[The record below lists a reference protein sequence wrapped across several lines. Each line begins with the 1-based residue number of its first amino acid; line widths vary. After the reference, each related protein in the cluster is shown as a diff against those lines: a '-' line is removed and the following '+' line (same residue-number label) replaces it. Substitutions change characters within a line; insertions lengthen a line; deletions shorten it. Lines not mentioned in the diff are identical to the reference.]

1 MEAAKRRGIIGIDSQ
16 FLRGEDVLE
25 DFIMDYGKILHRAA
39 LNDCYALNEQ
49 ELEIAIQTGYEVE
62 KVFLC
67 YGDPFSAGI
76 MGGAEKWSG
85 MREEMT
91 DCILLPERKRFSMV
105 VKPDYRR
112 CKYYFE
118 LQAGGE
124 IVYYFE
130 DGCYDEKRMQIPGR
144 KEQCFFFPWMNP
156 ADINVTP
163 DWVADTIWYQI
174 FPDRFCNGDTGNDSK
189 WVKPWKFEQVQHLD
203 IYGGDLRG
211 IRNKLPYLR
220 ELGITGIY
228 LTPIFA
234 SKSNHK
240 YNTTDYYKIDPEFGD
255 EAELIALVKEAH
267 ESGIHVMLDAV
278 FNHCGT
284 EFAPWQDVLEKGKE
298 SKYFDWFFIY
308 QFPFDKRKHDTRDGR
323 YDSFAFHGEMPKLNT
338 NNPEVVAYFKELCS
352 FWLREWEIDGIRFDV
367 GNEVSHY
374 FLKELRKTLK
384 AVNPEVY
391 LLGEIWH
398 DSIGWL
404 MGDEYDSVMN
414 YPLEQ
419 SIHDFYIDK
428 ERTSRDFACGINRC
442 YSLYMKQTNRVL
454 FNLLDSHDTERLSMR
469 TGNEGR
475 FYQQLALLFTMA
487 GSPCI
492 YYGTEIKMPG
502 GYDPDCRRCMPWDDI
517 ENGKYDFNIEKM
529 KQLISLRKT
538 YDACKKEEIDW
549 ILEDEERVVH
559 YRKRNSD
566 GKQLHVLINA
576 EEKPVELAKYQ
587 KCKTVSETEH
597 RRILFSYGEKD
608 GVLAA
613 DGTYIWVE

>member
-255 EAELIALVKEAH
+255 EAELMALVKEAH
-267 ESGIHVMLDAV
+267 ESGIRVMLDAV

-538 YDACKKEEIDW
+538 YDACKKEKIDW

>member
-1 MEAAKRRGIIGIDSQ
+1 
-16 FLRGEDVLE
+16 
-25 DFIMDYGKILHRAA
+25 MDYGKIFHRAA
-39 LNDCYALNEQ
+39 LNECYALNEQ

-76 MGGAEKWSG
+76 MGGSEKWSG

-91 DCILLPERKRFSMV
+91 ECVLLAERKRFSIT
-105 VKPDYRR
+105 VKPDYKR

-118 LQAGGE
+118 LQSADE
-124 IVYYFE
+124 KVYFFE

-174 FPDRFCNGDTGNDSK
+174 FPDRFCNGDATINSK
-189 WVKPWKFEQVQHLD
+189 WAKPWKCEPVQHLD

-211 IRNKLPYLR
+211 IRNRLPYLK

-240 YNTTDYYKIDPEFGD
+240 YNTADYYKIDPEFGD
-255 EAELIALVKEAH
+255 EAEFIALVEKAH
-267 ESGIHVMLDAV
+267 EMGIRIMLDAV

-284 EFAPWQDVLEKGKE
+284 QFAPWQDVLANGKE
-298 SKYFDWFFIY
+298 SKYFDWFFIH

-323 YDSFAFHGEMPKLNT
+323 FYSFAFHGEMPKLNT
-338 NNPEVVAYFKELCS
+338 NNPEVVDYFKELCS
-352 FWLREWEIDGIRFDV
+352 FWLKEWKIDGIRFDV

-442 YSLYMKQTNRVL
+442 YTLYMKQTNRVL

-469 TGNEGR
+469 TKTEGR
-475 FYQQLALLFTMA
+475 FYQQLALLFTMT

-492 YYGTEIKMPG
+492 YYGTEIRMPG
-502 GYDPDCRRCMPWDDI
+502 GYDPDCRRCMPWEDI
-517 ENGKYDFNIEKM
+517 ENGAYDSNIEKM
-529 KQLISLRKT
+529 KQLISMRKT
-538 YDACKKEEIDW
+538 YDACKKEKITWLFEE
-549 ILEDEERVVH
+549 EDRVVH
-559 YRKRNSD
+559 YIKKNDD
-566 GKQLHVLINA
+566 GKILHVLLNA

-587 KCKTVSETEH
+587 NSAIKAGMNGKECGKDNSKD
-597 RRILFSYGEKD
+597 ILFSYGETE
-608 GVLAA
+608 GMLEA
-613 DGTYIWVE
+613 DGTYIWIE

>member
-1 MEAAKRRGIIGIDSQ
+1 ME
-16 FLRGEDVLE
+16 
-25 DFIMDYGKILHRAA
+25 YGKVLHRAA
-39 LNDCYALNEQ
+39 LNECYALNEQ
-49 ELEIAIQTGYEVE
+49 ELEISIQTGYEVD

-67 YGDPFSAGI
+67 YGDPFAAGI

-85 MREEMT
+85 MKEEMT
-91 DCILLPERKRFSMV
+91 NYILLADRKRFSIV
-105 VKPDYRR
+105 VKPEYKR

-118 LQAGGE
+118 LQAGE
-124 IVYYFE
+124 ETVYYFE

-156 ADINVTP
+156 ADMNVTP

-174 FPDRFCNGDTGNDSK
+174 FPDRFCNGDTTNDSK
-189 WVKPWKFEQVQHLD
+189 WVKPWKCEQVQHLD

-211 IRNKLPYLR
+211 IRNKLSYLK

-234 SKSNHK
+234 SNSNHK

-255 EAELIALVKEAH
+255 EAEFIALVEEAH
-267 ESGIHVMLDAV
+267 GMGIRIMLDAV

-284 EFAPWQDVLEKGKE
+284 EFAPWQDVMEKGRE
-298 SKYFDWFFIY
+298 SKYFDWFFIH
-308 QFPFDKRKHDTRDGR
+308 QFPFDKRKKDTRDGR

-338 NNPEVVAYFKELCS
+338 NNPEVLAYFKELCS
-352 FWLREWEIDGIRFDV
+352 FWLREWKIDGIRFDV

-398 DSIGWL
+398 DSITWL

-428 ERTSRDFACGINRC
+428 ERTSLDFACGINRC

-475 FYQQLALLFTMA
+475 FYQQLALLFTMT

-502 GYDPDCRRCMPWDDI
+502 GYDPDCRRCMPWDEI
-517 ENGKYDFNIEKM
+517 ENGKYDFHIDNM
-529 KQLISLRKT
+529 KQLVSIRKN
-538 YDACKKEEIDW
+538 YDACKKEDIRW
-549 ILEDEERVVH
+549 HFEEEKRVVH
-559 YRKRNSD
+559 YTKENSD
-566 GKQLHVLINA
+566 GRILHVVING
-576 EEKPVELAKYQ
+576 EDRPVELAKYW
-587 KCKTVSETEH
+587 KGETVKIPGEEIGIKVIEAENEDIYKSQNGQM
-597 RRILFSYGEKD
+597 LFSYGEKD

-613 DGTYIWVE
+613 DGACIWVE